1 MKVSYYAHVKVFFST
16 YMSNV
21 TRQTA
26 KVFEALPCNCRV
38 THLKVFVIYGMCF
51 INCSMSLHDVISF
64 VMYVYVLYGQL
75 LRYTSLFEQIEG
87 DTLPELSV
95 AGHGVVLTLLSLLKQ
110 TFQKVEGTSSG
121 I

>member
-1 MKVSYYAHVKVFFST
+1 MKVFYYAHVKVFFST

-21 TRQTA
+21 TKQTA
-26 KVFEALPCNCRV
+26 KIFEALPCNCRV

-64 VMYVYVLYGQL
+64 VTYVYMLYGQL
-75 LRYTSLFEQIEG
+75 LRYASLFEQIEG

-110 TFQKVEGTSSG
+110 IFQKVEGTNSG